1 MTSFRSR
8 LLAIP
13 LAALIAGG
21 VLAPAALTPA
31 FAAGQPGDGAGSATG
46 SYLAGRYAQ
55 HQDDWSAA
63 ARFTAQALAADPDD
77 AALLRRSFLLRL
89 GEGRIDTALGYAGR
103 LLGGQGGPANQDG
116 PANQGEPQMA
126 LTLLAADALAKGR
139 LDEADGY
146 AARLP
151 SDGLGRFLTPLT
163 RAWLLVARGRTDEA
177 LAALEPLAPI
187 QGFGALYNLHAGL
200 ILDLAGRNDEAA
212 ARYAKVTDTDAPL
225 RVVQIVGNFMQ
236 RTGRRDEARKLYQT
250 FQATN
255 PDGLLVEPAI
265 ATMTN
270 APDGVRPVPDAR
282 SGLAEALFDLGSALH
297 HENADEPALLFGRI
311 ALHLR
316 DDLALAHLLIGDIMA
331 ARDHHEEALA
341 EYRPLEADPLLGWTA
356 RMRQSDSL
364 ARMDRDDD
372 AIALL
377 KALSAERPERTDAVS
392 RLGDIYRYAK
402 RYGEAITAYGTALER
417 IGTPQERHWPLLY
430 ARAMSYEKTNQW
442 AQAEADLRTALTLK
456 PDEPSLL
463 NFLGYSWIDRG
474 QNLDKAKAMV
484 ERAVAL
490 RPRDGYIVDSL
501 GWALYTLG
509 DYEGAVARLERAVE
523 LKPGD
528 PTINDHLGDAYWR
541 AGRRNEARFQW
552 MRALRNADEDTDK
565 AAIQAKLET
574 GMPDRKAAAKQ

>member
-1 MTSFRSR
+1 MTSFRRR
-8 LLAIP
+8 LLPVSLAILMSGTALVP
-13 LAALIAGG
+13 ALAAGPGL
-21 VLAPAALTPA
+21 
-31 FAAGQPGDGAGSATG
+31 GQGQGADDGGSATG

-55 HQDDWSAA
+55 HQDDWTAA

-77 AALLRRSFLLRL
+77 PALLRRTFLLRL
-89 GEGRIDTALGYAGR
+89 GEGRIEAAIDHANR
-103 LLGGQGGPANQDG
+103 LLDD
-116 PANQGEPQMA
+116 QGEPQMA
-126 LTLLAADALAKGR
+126 LTLLAADALAKGK

-163 RAWLLVARGRTDEA
+163 RAWLVAARGKTDEA
-177 LAALEPLAPI
+177 LAALQPLADVK
-187 QGFGALYNLHAGL
+187 GFEALYNLHAAL

-212 ARYAKVTDTDAPL
+212 VRYAKVTDTDAPL
-225 RVVQIVGNFMQ
+225 RVVQIVGNFMT
-236 RTGRRDEARKLYQT
+236 RTGRKDEARKLYQT
-250 FQATN
+250 FQGNN
-255 PDGLLVEPAI
+255 PDGLLVEPAL
-265 ATMTN
+265 AAMAN
-270 APDGVRPVPDAR
+270 APSEARPVPDAR

-316 DDLALAHLLIGDIMA
+316 DDLALANLLIGDITA
-331 ARDHHEEALA
+331 SRDHHEEALA
-341 EYRPLEADPLLGWTA
+341 AYKRLETDPLLGWTA
-356 RMRQSDSL
+356 RMREADSL
-364 ARMDRDDD
+364 ARMDRNDE
-372 AIALL
+372 AIAIL
-377 KALSAERPERTDAVS
+377 KDLSAERPERTDAIT
-392 RLGDIYRYAK
+392 RLGDIYRYSK
-402 RYGEAITAYGTALER
+402 RYAEAIPAYTTALER

-430 ARAMSYEKTNQW
+430 ARAMCFEKTKQW
-442 AQAEADLRTALTLK
+442 QQAEADLQTALKLR

-474 QNLDKAKAMV
+474 ENLPKARAMV
-484 ERAVAL
+484 ERAVEL

-509 DYEGAVARLERAVE
+509 DYEAAVAKLERAVE

-552 MRALRNADEDTDK
+552 MRALRSADEETDK
-565 AAIQAKLET
+565 GAIQAKLDK
-574 GMPDRKAAAKQ
+574 GMPDQKAAAKQ

>member
-1 MTSFRSR
+1 MTRVRHR
-8 LLAIP
+8 LLPIS
-13 LAALIAGG
+13 LAALLAG
-21 VLAPAALTPA
+21 AMPAPA
-31 FAAGQPGDGAGSATG
+31 FAAGPAGESAGSATG

-55 HQDDWSAA
+55 HQDDWTAA

-77 AALLRRSFLLRL
+77 QALLRRSFLLRL
-89 GEGRIDTALGYAGR
+89 GEGQIDTAIGYATR
-103 LLGGQGGPANQDG
+103 LLGE
-116 PANQGEPQMA
+116 QGEPQMA

-151 SDGLGRFLTPLT
+151 NDGLGRFITPLT
-163 RAWLLVARGRTDEA
+163 RAWLAASRGRTDEA
-177 LAALEPLAPI
+177 LAALEPLAAV
-187 QGFGALYNLHAGL
+187 QGFGALYNLHAAL
-200 ILDLAGRNDEAA
+200 ILDLAGRSEDAA
-212 ARYAKVTDTDAPL
+212 ARYVKVTDTEAPL
-225 RVVQIVGNFMQ
+225 RVVQIVGNFMM
-236 RTGRRDEARKLYQT
+236 RTGRKDEARKLYET
-250 FQATN
+250 FQVNN
-255 PDGLLVEPAI
+255 PDGLLVEPALD
-265 ATMTN
+265 AMAK
-270 APDGVRPVPDAR
+270 APSDTRPVPDAR

-316 DDLALAHLLIGDIMA
+316 DDLALAHLLIGDIA
-331 ARDHHEEALA
+331 ASRDHHEEALA
-341 EYRPLEADPLLGWTA
+341 AYRLLVKDPLLGWTA
-356 RMRQSDSL
+356 RMREADSL
-364 ARMDRDDD
+364 ARMNRNDD
-372 AIALL
+372 AIAILA
-377 KALSAERPERTDAVS
+377 ALSAERPERTDAVT

-402 RYGEAITAYGTALER
+402 RYEEAIPAYTTALER

-430 ARAMSYEKTNQW
+430 ARAMSYEKTRQW
-442 AQAEADLRTALTLK
+442 PKAEADLQAALKLR

-474 QNLDKAKAMV
+474 EHLDKARAMV
-484 ERAVAL
+484 ERAVEL

-501 GWALYTLG
+501 GWALYKLG
-509 DYEGAVARLERAVE
+509 DFEGAVTKLERAVE

-565 AAIQAKLET
+565 AAIQAKLDE
-574 GMPDRKAAAKQ
+574 GLADQKAAAK